1 MSNTTLPPPPPPRR
15 HDRLAQRL
23 ALWIAPLGWTPN
35 GLTLASI
42 PPALLAGVAAG
53 MGWLA
58 TAAVLFTLSGLLD
71 LLDGALARVTG
82 RQSRFGALLD
92 SSLDRVAD
100 AAVPIGL
107 VVLFAPLGWLAAL
120 PAMAMLAGLWV
131 SYIRARAQSLS
142 LDLPRLWMR
151 REDRFFLMVAAL
163 LWSAAWPEPMG
174 GVPHA
179 PVLGAC
185 GIIAAFGL
193 IAGVDALRR
202 AGRMAD

>member
-1 MSNTTLPPPPPPRR
+1 MPNTAPPPPPPRL
-15 HDRLAQRL
+15 HDRLAQRI
-23 ALWIAPLGWTPN
+23 ALWVAPLGWSPN

-53 MGWLA
+53 AGWLA
-58 TAAVLFTLSGLLD
+58 TAAVLFTLSGILD
-71 LLDGALARVTG
+71 LLDGALARATG

-107 VVLFAPLGWLAAL
+107 VVLFAPQGWMAAL
-120 PAMAMLAGLWV
+120 PATALLAGLWV

-151 REDRFFLMVAAL
+151 REDRFALMVVAL
-163 LWSAAWPEPMG
+163 LWSAAQPGPVA
-174 GVPHA
+174 GVPYA

-185 GIIAAFGL
+185 AIIAAFGL
-193 IAGVDALRR
+193 IAGADALRR
-202 AGRMAD
+202 AGRMAG